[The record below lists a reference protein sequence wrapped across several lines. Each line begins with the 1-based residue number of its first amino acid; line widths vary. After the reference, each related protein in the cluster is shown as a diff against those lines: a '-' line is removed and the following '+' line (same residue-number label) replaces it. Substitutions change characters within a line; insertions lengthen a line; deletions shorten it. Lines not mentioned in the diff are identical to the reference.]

1 MGGSTDAFNLYLSL
15 FKVDKPKDASKKST
29 TLSFFEDYKWKA
41 KTFSESK
48 PPASTTPPKSET
60 ERSSPSQTPAIIPPF
75 PSDIVAT
82 ISTVDLD
89 LLEAGDEH
97 QRDLVYEAATGYGF
111 FYLQNHHV
119 DSKFMFDLASQVF
132 SLPLDEKLKYDMG
145 TTGHYYGYKR
155 SGAMIVDEKGNPDR
169 SEFYN
174 VSKDEV
180 LRIGDAKSTPHP
192 DVVKER
198 FEELQKFMRACHR
211 VVTLLL
217 GSLGKSLGL
226 PDGLLESL
234 HRIDKPSCDQAR
246 VTHAPPIGP
255 DTISL
260 GDHTDF
266 GSITV
271 LFNQLGGLQVLKPN
285 TREWQYVKP
294 RPECAVINLGDAFVK
309 MVDQRL
315 YSAVH
320 RVVGPPGDQSRCER
334 HSVSLS
340 SFTDPDARNH
350 PSLLIGIEV
359 VYFSRPNSDV
369 MLRSVFEDPKS
380 APTNGEKLMNA
391 DEWVAMRARNW
402 NKRNYTDASSYRA
415 SRGTEHNRD

>member
-1 MGGSTDAFNLYLSL
+1 MGGSADAFNLYLSL

-29 TLSFFEDYKWKA
+29 TLSFFEDDKWKA
-41 KTFSESK
+41 KTFAESK
-48 PPASTTPPKSET
+48 PPASTTPPKSEPGG
-60 ERSSPSQTPAIIPPF
+60 SSSQIPATIPPF
-75 PSDIVAT
+75 PSDIPVAT
-82 ISTVDLD
+82 ISTVYLD
-89 LLEAGDEH
+89 LLEAGDEY

-217 GSLGKSLGL
+217 RSLGKSLGL

-260 GDHTDF
+260 GEHTDF

-285 TREWQYVKP
+285 MREWQYVKP
-294 RPECAVINLGDAFVK
+294 RPECAIINLGDAFVK
-309 MVDQRL
+309 MVDQKL

-334 HSVSLS
+334 HSVS
-340 SFTDPDARNH
+340 
-350 PSLLIGIEV
+350 
-359 VYFSRPNSDV
+359 
-369 MLRSVFEDPKS
+369 KS
-380 APTNGEKLMNA
+380 
-391 DEWVAMRARNW
+391 
-402 NKRNYTDASSYRA
+402 
-415 SRGTEHNRD
+415 